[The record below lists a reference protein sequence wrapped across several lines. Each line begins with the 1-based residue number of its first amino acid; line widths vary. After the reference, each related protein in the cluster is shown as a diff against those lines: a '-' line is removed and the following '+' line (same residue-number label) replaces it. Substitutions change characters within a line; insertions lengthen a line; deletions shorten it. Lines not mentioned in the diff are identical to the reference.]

1 MDIAITILYVM
12 SLAFIVS
19 LAWIGSPP
27 TVVDKWIKDKL
38 TRSK

>member
-27 TVVDKWIKDKL
+27 TVDKWIKDKL